1 MSAVALFDAKNRL
14 SELVD
19 RVVAGEVIEIT
30 RRGKVV
36 ARLAPPEDAATRQRS
51 AQDAVLRL
59 QQASQG
65 VSLGTLSSRSLVHQG
80 RR

>member
-1 MSAVALFDAKNRL
+1 MSAVALFEAKNRL

-19 RVVAGEVIEIT
+19 RVLAGEVIEIT
-30 RRGKVV
+30 RHGKVV
-36 ARLAPPEDAATRQRS
+36 ACLAPPLDDATRQRN
-51 AQDAVLRL
+51 ALDAVDRL

-65 VSLGTLSSRSLVHQG
+65 VSLGRLKSRDLIREG

>member
-1 MSAVALFDAKNRL
+1 MPPVALFEAKNRL

-30 RRGKVV
+30 RHGKVV
-36 ARLAPPEDAATRQRS
+36 ACLAPPATDATRQQQ
-51 AQDAVLRL
+51 AQAAVTRL
-59 QQASQG
+59 KQASQG
-65 VSLGTLSSRSLVHQG
+65 VSLGRLKSSELVREG